1 MKLQNIE
8 NPNLIADL
16 KSDWVLYDKRNTI
29 VLKQYGVKYYEYNSL
44 SELYRHWKDYEPLS
58 LLPVEIRE
66 GFKQWAKFNNVVKVT
81 YNNSG
86 SDFSWFSSTHEKV
99 GTLTIDFDKPIE
111 NLEDGEEYT
120 VKELVDD

>member
-16 KSDWVLYDKRNTI
+16 TNGWSLYDRRNSI
-29 VLKQYGVKYYEYNSL
+29 VLKQYGVRDYVYNSL
-44 SELYRHWKDYEPLS
+44 GELYRHWKDYEP

-66 GFKQWAKFNNVVKVT
+66 GFKQWAKFNNVDKVT
-81 YNNSG
+81 YNNSD

-99 GTLTIDFDKPIE
+99 GALTIDFDKPIE

-120 VKELVDD
+120 VKELVGD

>member
-16 KSDWVLYDKRNTI
+16 ANGWSLYNRKNNI
-29 VLKQYGVKYYEYNSL
+29 VLKQYGVKDYEYNSL
-44 SELYRHWKDYEPLS
+44 SELYKEWKDYKP

-66 GFKQWAKFNNVVKVT
+66 GFKQWAKFNNVDKVT
-81 YNNSG
+81 YNNSD

-99 GTLTIDFDKPIE
+99 GALTIDFDKPIE

-120 VKELVDD
+120 VKELAGE